1 MMFSIKKEEEFIKQ
15 TVTIHNIIQAKLP
28 NSQNFC
34 SVFLISAPILRD
46 KLLRAYLLVSDI

>member
-1 MMFSIKKEEEFIKQ
+1 MFSIKKEEEFIKQ